1 MTVALWRINKAGLS
15 YIEQYFIVE
24 NCMQQEN
31 KLFDVSRN
39 TWQSF
44 SSKELVRVDCEI
56 ESIQALTLQ
65 WFYCHLSNHQVFM
78 IGVDSIVG
86 YQLAA
91 DMLDEPI
98 DTISAE
104 DEQDAVVELVNCI
117 CGQLDRDHPAS
128 ECFGVPK
135 PLMPEDINRVLSGLN
150 KLSDAMAKVSGA
162 FLYIALFKAK
172 NIKAQDVKAKN
183 VEDHGGVE

>member
-1 MTVALWRINKAGLS
+1 M
-15 YIEQYFIVE
+15 QPE
-24 NCMQQEN
+24 NE
-31 KLFDVSRN
+31 LFDVSRN

-78 IGVDSIVG
+78 LGVDRIVG

-98 DTISAE
+98 DTLSAE

-117 CGQLDRDHPAS
+117 CGQLDRDHPAN

-135 PLMPEDINRVLSGLN
+135 PLIPEDMKTVLSSLN
-150 KLSDAMAKVSGA
+150 KLSDVLAMVGDA
-162 FLYIALFKAK
+162 FFYIALFKAQK
-172 NIKAQDVKAKN
+172 IKAKCVNAEK